1 MMMSK
6 PDFLTLPAVLPDVA
20 LLTQAVVFCARS
32 PVHAAD
38 VTVLDCGEMRHGHI
52 YSREHMQPRVAEQQR
67 PQIMLQSHAQ
77 I

>member
-6 PDFLTLPAVLPDVA
+6 PDFLTLPAVFPDVA

-38 VTVLDCGEMRHGHI
+38 ITVLDCGGERHTHI
-52 YSREHMQPRVAEQQR
+52 YSREHMQRRLA
-67 PQIMLQSHAQ
+67 
-77 I
+77 